1 MPTLPLS
8 KFVMCER
15 TRKNFQSFEFAPFE
29 FNHVIQDNNFKQ
41 EFIYLEFLNHFKAVK
56 LYFEFRHT
64 EFENG
69 FLNGW

>member
-1 MPTLPLS
+1 M
-8 KFVMCER
+8 
-15 TRKNFQSFEFAPFE
+15 NFNNFEFAPFE

-41 EFIYLEFLNHFKAVK
+41 EFIYLEFLKHFKAVK
-56 LYFEFRHT
+56 FYFEFRYT